1 MTSTTCKSNYAVTVK
16 HILPY
21 PRDPPR
27 RCAFRAADQTRVHR
41 QRYDVVPAT
50 RPDPQKCAV
59 FGRWEDRG
67 GVLAACWGQPSD
79 PCGCCPCL
87 GSSRALD
94 RRSHVRHNAFNT
106 SAYPGGHHVA
116 RDPPDEKLS
125 ALRAHH
131 ALNPRPHLV
140 SDAAFTAGHPFFDAR
155 DLVQVK
161 YEMLRRVQTEGYPV
175 AQAARAF
182 GFSRPS
188 FYATQRAWQQGG
200 LQGLVPARPGP
211 RRAHKLREEVV
222 LFVEQTV
229 AADPTVRAPQ
239 LAELVAE
246 RFAVV
251 VHPRSIERALARR
264 GVRHTDPPSRPAQP
278 GTTPPV

>member
-1 MTSTTCKSNYAVTVK
+1 MTSTICKPNYAATVK
-16 HILPY
+16 HILPC
-21 PRDPPR
+21 PQRCLLGAVLPR
-27 RCAFRAADQTRVHR
+27 RRNGRRNGCSLALIRRNARYLAMGKTGVACWRHVGANHHALAGAA
-41 QRYDVVPAT
+41 PASVRHALLT
-50 RPDPQKCAV
+50 DGAMLGIMYLTLLPI
-59 FGRWEDRG
+59 WEDIM
-67 GVLAACWGQPSD
+67 
-79 PCGCCPCL
+79 
-87 GSSRALD
+87 
-94 RRSHVRHNAFNT
+94 SHT
-106 SAYPGGHHVA
+106 I
-116 RDPPDEKLS
+116 PPDEKLS

-278 GTTPPV
+278 GRTPPA

>member
-1 MTSTTCKSNYAVTVK
+1 MHLTLLS
-16 HILPY
+16 I
-21 PRDPPR
+21 R
-27 RCAFRAADQTRVHR
+27 
-41 QRYDVVPAT
+41 
-50 RPDPQKCAV
+50 
-59 FGRWEDRG
+59 EDIM
-67 GVLAACWGQPSD
+67 
-79 PCGCCPCL
+79 
-87 GSSRALD
+87 
-94 RRSHVRHNAFNT
+94 SHAI
-106 SAYPGGHHVA
+106 
-116 RDPPDEKLS
+116 PPDEKLS

-161 YEMLRRVQTEGYPV
+161 YEMLRRVQTEGSPV

-278 GTTPPV
+278 GRTPPA